1 MPIPRPTAGSAALVV
16 ASLALLVAAAQPGYA
31 ALSGLGKDSVGSN
44 QIKDRGIRGGD
55 LAKNSV
61 NSATIKNG
69 AVKRQDLAD
78 DSVGSTQLADA
89 SVLGSDLADGSV
101 DYSKIA
107 DGTVGRSEL
116 SASSVDGSKIVD
128 GSVSVS
134 DLAASARPAKTAT
147 GSWSRYSTGWT
158 AITSLTSI
166 GSLATDGGG
175 ALSVAQPSLLVVS
188 GQIRVRSNITVLGG
202 NLDCNVLLNGTTFAA
217 TANVGLGGLT
227 STTVPIVAGVS
238 LPAGNYDV
246 GVSCTGAN
254 VSVQLVRVNV
264 MAFAS

>member
-1 MPIPRPTAGSAALVV
+1 MHIPRPTAGSAALVV
-16 ASLALLVAAAQPGYA
+16 ASFALFVAAAQPGYA
-31 ALSGLGKDSVGSN
+31 ALSGLGKDSVGSV
-44 QIKDRGIRGGD
+44 QIKDGGVRSDD

-61 NSATIKNG
+61 TSPTIKNG
-69 AVKRQDLAD
+69 SVKQQDLGD
-78 DSVGSTQLADA
+78 DSVGSAQLADA
-89 SVLGSDLADGSV
+89 SVLGSDLAAGSV

-116 SASSVDGSKIVD
+116 SANSVDGSKIVD
-128 GSVSVS
+128 GSVSLS

-147 GSWSRYSTGWT
+147 GSWSRYPTSWTPITG
-158 AITSLTSI
+158 LTSI

-175 ALSVAQPSLLVVS
+175 ALTVTQPSLLVVS
-188 GQIRVRSNITVLGG
+188 GQIRVRSNISILGGTLDCTVL
-202 NLDCNVLLNGTTFAA
+202 VNGVALAA

-227 STTVPIVAGVS
+227 NTTVPIVAGGS